1 MKLSKEQRVDGKEH
15 DDSADSVTRSP
26 GSGLGAHFFQL
37 GGGVQGTTAGDRLP
51 RSTTREHCALFNRHE
66 TLKRFKRTAFHA
78 LRVYG
83 AERKIACPRGI
94 IVAVH
99 KEARIMKTKFAIT
112 CMAFG
117 ALLGSTV
124 VASAADPSYA
134 SQTTTFVKDSAIT
147 TMVKTKLASE
157 HITSLEQIHVDTDTN
172 GVVWLTGSARTQE
185 AADKAVSVAR
195 DTDRVTAVHSDIKVK
210 SSD

>member
-1 MKLSKEQRVDGKEH
+1 MYKAPPQETGCGATLSIAGA
-15 DDSADSVTRSP
+15 SA
-26 GSGLGAHFFQL
+26 
-37 GGGVQGTTAGDRLP
+37 
-51 RSTTREHCALFNRHE
+51 
-66 TLKRFKRTAFHA
+66 
-78 LRVYG
+78 
-83 AERKIACPRGI
+83 
-94 IVAVH
+94 IVIVIH
-99 KEARIMKTKFAIT
+99 KEARIMKTKFSIT
-112 CMAFG
+112 CVAFG

-157 HITSLEQIHVDTDTN
+157 HITSLELIHVDTDTN
-172 GVVWLTGSARTQE
+172 GVVWLSGSARTQE